1 MPRLADSAP
10 SVPAGGPARDRRR
23 ILRALLASCAFITAL
38 LAVHLLQADLD
49 WSAWTV
55 RPRDWAGL
63 RGVLGAPLLHGG
75 AAHLLANSVA
85 LLMLGTLAGSVYP
98 RATLAS
104 LPLLWLGSG
113 LGAWLLGEAGSQH
126 LGASG
131 LTHGL
136 MLLVFVLGILRRD
149 RAAIAAG
156 MIAFFLYGGM
166 LLSVLPQQPGVSW
179 QSHLGGAL
187 AGILCAGAFRRLDPQ
202 PPRPV
207 YSWELEADATGPADA
222 GELEPPA
229 PADVPVRWH
238 RPPQTGG
245 TVLPF
250 RRPGD

>member
-1 MPRLADSAP
+1 MPRLADSVP
-10 SVPAGGPARDRRR
+10 SVPAGVPTRDRRR
-23 ILRALLASCAFITAL
+23 ILRALLASCAFVAVL
-38 LAVHLLQADLD
+38 LVVHVLQGHFD

-55 RPRDWAGL
+55 RPRDWQGL
-63 RGVLGAPLLHGG
+63 RGVLTAPLLHGG
-75 AAHLLANSVA
+75 GAHLLANSVA

-136 MLLVFVLGILRRD
+136 MLLVFVLGLLRRD

-187 AGILCAGAFRRLDPQ
+187 AGILSAGAFRRLDPQ

-207 YSWELEADATGPADA
+207 YSWELEADAAIPSDA
-222 GELEPPA
+222 GELQLPT

-238 RPPQTGG
+238 RPPESRG

-250 RRPGD
+250 RRQGD